1 MPELVTGS
9 PGNAGDN
16 PSGIGAVM
24 FDRTIDPLALHLQNL
39 KSFDDAYVKRKAEQQ
54 KQVDLGYRMLSDLS
68 PDVKGIMDSDL
79 NYFQDRAAKLQ
90 EFDISALKQGANPNN
105 PAFRDAYNQKRN
117 LAQSIELDAQASKA
131 QKEMLFKYMQEVS
144 ANPDKYDLEKTNR
157 NVANFRASPFD
168 MRKNFD
174 ISKMLVPKQS
184 SLLELSK
191 TKVLKDVPLDETSQT
206 VVDKTSGGFQ
216 VESTKTYTPQHI
228 NGLAQAGYLG
238 DNDVAEAVNTDYE
251 KLDGNKQVSYAQQ
264 AITESK
270 AAGRTVAPQ
279 EVFYREYLKGISPN
293 QNSKSGISYTPW
305 QHASANHAYDDQDD
319 AQFVKY
325 VAEAVKNAQG
335 DDDSFWSSQVNEGTD
350 PTKVTGTMSNVF
362 GLNEPTG
369 ATTIKYSQALNN
381 LPLGQA
387 VVPIQARDQITNDL
401 LWADAAKTQP
411 VIAKYDNIPNRV
423 LNMKKEDGKTYL
435 QTDET
440 LVKQMQG
447 DKGATGWEEMTDRTI
462 DKLVLGSKNPIKSAA
477 ILRKTLLDMKAYP
490 GTNVN
495 LGGGAK
501 KEKISW

>member
-1 MPELVTGS
+1 MPELVVGS

-16 PSGIGAVM
+16 QSGVGAVM

-39 KSFDDAYVKRKAEQQ
+39 KSFDDAYVKRKADQQ
-54 KQVDLGYRMLSDLS
+54 KQLDLNFKMLSDLS

-216 VESTKTYTPQHI
+216 VESTKNYTPQHI

-238 DNDVAEAVNTDYE
+238 DNDVALAVNTDYE

-305 QHASANHAYDDQDD
+305 QHAAANHAYDDQDD

-325 VAEAVKNAQG
+325 IAEAVKNAQG
-335 DDDSFWSSQVNEGTD
+335 DDDSFWSTTVTEEIDNST
-350 PTKVTGTMSNVF
+350 PTSINMRKGPV
-362 GLNEPTG
+362 
-369 ATTIKYSQALNN
+369 KYSQALNT
-381 LPLGQA
+381 LQLGRAVIPMQA
-387 VVPIQARDQITNDL
+387 KDPITGEPV
-401 LWADAAKTQP
+401 WADEAKTQP
-411 VIAKYDNIPNRV
+411 VIEKYDDIPNRV
-423 LNMKKEDGKTYL
+423 LNMKKENGKAYL
-435 QTDET
+435 QTDES

-447 DKGATGWEEMTDRTI
+447 DKGATGWEEITDRTI
-462 DKLVLGSKNPIKSAA
+462 DKLVLGSKNPIKAAA
-477 ILRKTLLDMKAYP
+477 ILRKTLLDMNAYP

>member
-9 PGNAGDN
+9 PGNAGEN
-16 PSGIGAVM
+16 TSGVGAVM
-24 FDRTIDPLALHLQNL
+24 FDRTNDPLALHLQNL

-54 KQVDLGYRMLSDLS
+54 KQVDLGYKMLSDMD
-68 PDVKGIMDSDL
+68 PKVEGIMDSDL

-157 NVANFRASPFD
+157 NVANFRASTFD

-216 VESTKTYTPQHI
+216 VESTKNYTPQHI

-293 QNSKSGISYTPW
+293 QNSKSGISYSPW

-335 DDDSFWSSQVNEGTD
+335 DDDSFWSTTATEEIDNST
-350 PTKVTGTMSNVF
+350 PTSINMRMGPV
-362 GLNEPTG
+362 
-369 ATTIKYSQALNN
+369 KYSQALNN

-401 LWADAAKTQP
+401 LWADDAKTQP

-423 LNMKKEDGKTYL
+423 LNMKKENGKTYI

-462 DKLVLGSKNPIKSAA
+462 DKLVLGSKNPIKAAA